1 MELHLWILLWI
12 TPISG
17 SLGGVINFFLL
28 DDETQN
34 KVGDSVGTVKRG
46 WFYRLSRSIIIG
58 IGAAFVVPLF
68 LQTISSSLMNDCQ
81 NKSQLFFV
89 YAGFCL
95 IASIFSRR
103 FLDTVA
109 ERALKTAQKADEK
122 STLALDKTE
131 ELKPL
136 QLKATEGDDNAKDD
150 EEINEADEQYLES
163 DIRQKIKVDIKEIKK
178 AFQNSK
184 YAYRTSKGIAKGI
197 NSDEGVVLLILE
209 EMEDAGL
216 AKRIINKENN
226 KTLWT
231 LIK

>member
-1 MELHLWILLWI
+1 MESHLWTLLWI

-17 SLGGVINFFLL
+17 SLGGIINYYLL
-28 DDETQN
+28 DDEVQN
-34 KVGDSVGTVKRG
+34 KVGDSLGTVRRG

-81 NKSQLFFV
+81 TKPQLFFV

-136 QLKATEGDDNAKDD
+136 QLKATEGDDAKEDD
-150 EEINEADEQYLES
+150 EISEADEQHLEA
-163 DIRQKIKVDIKEIKK
+163 DMRQKIKVDIKEIKK
-178 AFQNSK
+178 TFQKSK
-184 YAYRTSKGIAKGI
+184 YTYRTSKGIAKEI
-197 NSDEGVVLLILE
+197 NSDEGVVILILE
-209 EMEDAGL
+209 EMENAGL
-216 AKRIINKENN
+216 AKKIINKENN

-231 LIK
+231 LTK